1 MEVGGAFLSGEAT
14 DSVAEASPDD
24 PSPSLADE
32 EPTDG
37 MMLKLS
43 LWKMFFLKN
52 LTMRQSINHPFWSAV
67 SFYGQRGLG
76 QTLVFEVAHHLA
88 LDKEGSNRIE
98 NLERGISHQCG
109 SLINE

>member
-24 PSPSLADE
+24 PPPSLADE

-52 LTMRQSINHPFWSAV
+52 LTMRQSINPPLGQQRR
-67 SFYGQRGLG
+67 FYGQKADKRRD
-76 QTLVFEVAHHLA
+76 
-88 LDKEGSNRIE
+88 LDIRS
-98 NLERGISHQCG
+98 SPSPC
-109 SLINE
+109 S